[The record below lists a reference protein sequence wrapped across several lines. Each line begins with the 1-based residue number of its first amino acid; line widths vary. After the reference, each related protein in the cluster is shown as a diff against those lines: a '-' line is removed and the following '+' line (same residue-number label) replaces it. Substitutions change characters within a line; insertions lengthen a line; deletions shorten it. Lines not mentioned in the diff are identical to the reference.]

1 MNQENPGMEMFRK
14 EIIIMKGGNIAS
26 KMRKRRESLSRMNS
40 SRMEFFYKIKY
51 NSSVLMTADRNLS
64 PDWFQMFSRNGQ
76 TICPVYD
83 I

>member
-1 MNQENPGMEMFRK
+1 
-14 EIIIMKGGNIAS
+14 
-26 KMRKRRESLSRMNS
+26 
-40 SRMEFFYKIKY
+40 MEFFYKIKY

-76 TICPVYD
+76 AICPVYD